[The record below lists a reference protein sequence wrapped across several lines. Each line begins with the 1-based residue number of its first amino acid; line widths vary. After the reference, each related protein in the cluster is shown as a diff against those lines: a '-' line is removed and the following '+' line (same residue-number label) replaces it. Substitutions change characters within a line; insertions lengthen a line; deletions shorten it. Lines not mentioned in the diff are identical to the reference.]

1 MRTAIDV
8 GGTFTDVVTWDGT
21 RLVTGKVTTTRD
33 QSEGVVAG
41 LALHSGV
48 GAGLVH
54 GTTVATNAVLQR
66 AGATTVLVTD
76 AGFEDLIEI
85 GRQDRP
91 SLYDLDATRPIPLVP
106 RDRRVGVAGRARPG
120 GAGDTPADL
129 EPLVA
134 AVAALGPEAVAVS
147 LLYSFED
154 GTRERAVAAA
164 LAGRLP
170 NVPISIS
177 SEVVAEFRE
186 YERLS
191 TTVLNAYLIP
201 VVASYLERL
210 ATAVASVGVAG
221 APSVMR
227 SSGGLT
233 SLESA
238 AALPT
243 SIVLSG
249 PAGGVVA
256 STALGDALGLASVVS
271 FDMGGTSTDV
281 CRVERGRPVVSY
293 ERSIDGLPCLMPS
306 VAIHTVGA
314 GGGSV
319 AWVDS
324 GGALRVGPRSAGA
337 IPGPACY
344 GRGGVEATVTDADLV
359 VGRIGGDTRLGGT
372 VALDSSSARR
382 AIEVMRRETGLTV
395 EALALGMIEVVEAH
409 MERAVRKVSV
419 DDGIDPGA
427 STLIAFGGAGGLHA
441 TALARRLEMAGV
453 VVPAHAGVFSALG
466 LLLAP
471 PRADAARSVLL
482 REGPMLDVHAGQLG
496 DEARAALAGSGFGDA
511 VVAIHVDVRYL
522 GQSHQTSVP
531 YRLGSGWVVLAED
544 FHDLHERSNG
554 FARRDDPIEVVTIR
568 AEATG
573 TAAMTWADLPED
585 VPSGEP
591 ERGERVVLT
600 GGGPVDAVVYWR
612 PGLAPGDEVTG
623 PAVIDEPEATTF
635 VGVGERARVHGSGAL
650 EVSW

>member
-33 QSEGVVAG
+33 QSEGVAPAPP
-41 LALHSGV
+41 LPSGA

-106 RDRRVGVAGRARPG
+106 RDRRVGGAGRARPR
-120 GAGDTPADL
+120 GAGDPPADL

-293 ERSIDGLPCLMPS
+293 ERSIDGLPCLVPS

-314 GGGSV
+314 GGGGG

-419 DDGIDPGA
+419 DDGID
-427 STLIAFGGAGGLHA
+427 
-441 TALARRLEMAGV
+441 
-453 VVPAHAGVFSALG
+453 
-466 LLLAP
+466 
-471 PRADAARSVLL
+471 
-482 REGPMLDVHAGQLG
+482 
-496 DEARAALAGSGFGDA
+496 
-511 VVAIHVDVRYL
+511 
-522 GQSHQTSVP
+522 
-531 YRLGSGWVVLAED
+531 
-544 FHDLHERSNG
+544 
-554 FARRDDPIEVVTIR
+554 
-568 AEATG
+568 
-573 TAAMTWADLPED
+573 
-585 VPSGEP
+585 
-591 ERGERVVLT
+591 
-600 GGGPVDAVVYWR
+600 
-612 PGLAPGDEVTG
+612 
-623 PAVIDEPEATTF
+623 
-635 VGVGERARVHGSGAL
+635 
-650 EVSW
+650 